1 MASGRRKLAALVA
14 GLAVVSVMLSGAPSA
29 TPADKS
35 LDDLLFDLQLVP
47 LEGKTPPPFELER
60 LGDGQKVDAGRASRA
75 RPLFLYFWATW

>member
-14 GLAVVSVMLSGAPSA
+14 GLAVVGVMLSGAPSA

-60 LGDGQKVDAGRASRA
+60 LGDGQKVTLASQKGQA
-75 RPLFLYFWATW
+75 LFLYFWATW